1 MRTYF
6 TMLLLAAIVSF
17 LVTPLAQRLAFR
29 IGAVDLPGARKIHG
43 LPTARTG
50 GLAVLL
56 GFCAPWATLYL
67 LDNQVV
73 RIFQQQENVFLTL
86 VACGGAMFVL
96 GFADDLYDL
105 HPALKLAVQA
115 ALAVAMYAGGFR
127 VLQLSSPFSAPI
139 DLGAFSLP
147 FTVLWIVGITNAT
160 NLLDGMDGL
169 VAGIAAVMALSLAM
183 INILGGNVLV
193 ALLTFSL
200 AGAVLGFLPY
210 NFTPA
215 RIFLGDSGSL
225 FIGLVMAGI
234 STLSFFKAATAT
246 LIVIPV
252 LLFALPL
259 VDTTQVVIGRLRR
272 GQHPF
277 APDKS
282 HVHHRLMR
290 LGLDQRQA
298 AVFLY
303 VVTLFLGVASII
315 LSWRITTTAFMI
327 LALVGVT
334 LAAAFVALARR
345 LARARLAANPD
356 LHADPV
362 STLPQPGATPDP
374 PPTSR
379 PPPPQGP

>member
-17 LVTPLAQRLAFR
+17 LVTPFAQRLAFL
-29 IGAVDLPGARKIHG
+29 IGAVDQPDPRKIHRA
-43 LPTARTG
+43 PTARTG
-50 GLAVLL
+50 GIAVML
-56 GFCAPWATLYL
+56 GFCAPWAVLYL

-73 RIFQQQENVFLTL
+73 RMFQQQERTFLFL
-86 VACGGAMFVL
+86 IACGLAMFAL
-96 GFADDLYDL
+96 GFADDILNL
-105 HPALKLAVQA
+105 NPRVKLTFQAGVAV
-115 ALAVAMYAGGFR
+115 VMYFGGF
-127 VLQLSSPFSAPI
+127 QISELSNPFTAAIP
-139 DLGAFSLP
+139 LGWFSLP

-169 VAGIAAVMALSLAM
+169 VAGVAAVMALSLAM

-200 AGAVLGFLPY
+200 AGAALGFLPF

-225 FIGLVMAGI
+225 FIGIMMAGI

-246 LIVIPV
+246 LVLIPL

-259 VDTTQVVIGRLRR
+259 FDTTQVVIGRLRR

-277 APDKS
+277 SPDKN

-290 LGLDQRQA
+290 LGLNQRQA
-298 AVFLY
+298 AIFLY
-303 VVTLFLGVASII
+303 AVTLFLGVASII
-315 LSWRITTTAFMI
+315 LSWRTTPTAFI
-327 LALVGVT
+327 TLALIGLSFTV
-334 LAAAFVALARR
+334 AFIAVARYVARHR
-345 LARARLAANPD
+345 LDPNP
-356 LHADPV
+356 HPPHPSSTPV
-362 STLPQPGATPDP
+362 APAPPGT
-374 PPTSR
+374 
-379 PPPPQGP
+379 

>member
-17 LVTPLAQRLAFR
+17 LVTPFAQRLAFL
-29 IGAVDLPGARKIHG
+29 IGAVDQPDPRKIHRA
-43 LPTARTG
+43 PTARTG
-50 GLAVLL
+50 GVAVLL
-56 GFCAPWATLYL
+56 GFCTPWAVLYL

-73 RIFQQQENVFLTL
+73 RMFQQQEDTFFTL
-86 VACGGAMFVL
+86 IACGLAMFAL
-96 GFADDLYDL
+96 GFADDLL
-105 HPALKLAVQA
+105 NLGPRIKILVQIVVAV
-115 ALAVAMYAGGFR
+115 VMYFGGFR
-127 VLQLSSPFSAPI
+127 ISEVTNPFTAAIP
-139 DLGAFSLP
+139 LGWLSLP
-147 FTVLWIVGITNAT
+147 VTILWIVGITNAT

-169 VAGIAAVMALSLAM
+169 VAGVAAVMALSLAM

-200 AGAVLGFLPY
+200 AGAALGFLPF

-225 FIGLVMAGI
+225 FIGMMMAGI

-246 LIVIPV
+246 LVLIPL

-259 VDTTQVVIGRLRR
+259 FDTTQVVIGRLRR

-277 APDKS
+277 SPDKN

-290 LGLDQRQA
+290 LGLNQRQA

-303 VVTLFLGVASII
+303 TVTLFLGVSSII
-315 LSWRITTTAFMI
+315 LSWRITPAAF
-327 LALVGVT
+327 VT
-334 LAAAFVALARR
+334 LAIIGMSLAGTFVAVTRHLARQR
-345 LARARLAANPD
+345 L
-356 LHADPV
+356 DP
-362 STLPQPGATPDP
+362 SSDPRHPQPSSNPVAPAP
-374 PPTSR
+374 PGT
-379 PPPPQGP
+379 

>member
-17 LVTPLAQRLAFR
+17 LITPFAQRLAFL
-29 IGAVDLPGARKIHG
+29 IGAVDRPDPRKIHRA
-43 LPTARTG
+43 PTARTG
-50 GLAVLL
+50 GIAVLL
-56 GFCAPWATLYL
+56 GFCAPWAVLYL

-73 RIFQQQENVFLTL
+73 RMFQQQETTFFILIG
-86 VACGGAMFVL
+86 CGLAMFAL
-96 GFADDLYDL
+96 GVADDILNL
-105 HPALKLAVQA
+105 NPKTKLLIQT
-115 ALAVAMYAGGFR
+115 AVAVVMYFGGFR
-127 VLQLSSPFSAPI
+127 ISEVSNPVTTPI
-139 DLGAFSLP
+139 PLGWFSLP
-147 FTVLWIVGITNAT
+147 VTILWIVGITNAT

-169 VAGIAAVMALSLAM
+169 VAGVAAVMALSLSM

-200 AGAVLGFLPY
+200 AGATLGFLPF

-225 FIGLVMAGI
+225 FIGVMMAGI

-246 LIVIPV
+246 LVLIPL

-259 VDTTQVVIGRLRR
+259 FDTTQVVIGRIRR

-277 APDKS
+277 SPDKN

-290 LGLDQRQA
+290 LGLNQRQA

-303 VVTLFLGVASII
+303 TVTLFLGVASII
-315 LSWRITTTAFMI
+315 LSWRITPTAF
-327 LALVGVT
+327 AT
-334 LAAAFVALARR
+334 LAFIGVSLATGFVAVARFLTRQSLAESHE
-345 LARARLAANPD
+345 L
-356 LHADPV
+356 
-362 STLPQPGATPDP
+362 P
-374 PPTSR
+374 PPAESSAEKA
-379 PPPPQGP
+379 PPTHSP